1 MQAIIIATGEH
12 EKLLP
17 LTSALPTPMVPIAN
31 QPVMTY
37 PVELLSRLGI
47 KKILISLHHLSG
59 SIESYFSEGRRW
71 GVQFEY
77 ILQKDPLESA
87 GAIRWATSHVE
98 ETLIVFP
105 GDRLI
110 DLDLNALVTKHK
122 QSGAS
127 ATILVSSE
135 NKANTD
141 LTLYQNEDGYLSEQQ
156 TAQGYFSTGF
166 CILEPEAIKLI
177 PQRQNHNIEKDLL
190 PQLLEAGQ
198 KVSLVETTDYWNP
211 LVSFKQYGQAQKQYL
226 DSASTGP
233 EGETASLR
241 YPSMDGVRM
250 GEKVWAGRH
259 NMIHPTVRI
268 FPPVSIGE
276 YCQIGRDVVLG
287 PYAVVGSNVI
297 IDDEASLV
305 ESTVISNTY
314 VGQLVNIENRFISR
328 NMMVDAE
335 TSESLE
341 IVDRFL
347 IGEANPS
354 LVNSDFRRFVDGALA
369 IMLCVLLFPLFIILG
384 LLTLLTTGKLFERPI
399 RMGVLP
405 RTLATGGQREP
416 VPFSLIHFATQRKGK
431 ETSLGRWLKKSGLHR
446 LPELISV
453 ADGTIGMVGVQ
464 PLTATE
470 ATQITE
476 EWQHKRFE
484 YMSGFTGLWY
494 VQNTTMSSLD
504 EIVISD
510 VYYVATRTWRDD
522 MKILG
527 RTPIQW
533 GRRLIAPPPSR

>member
-1 MQAIIIATGEH
+1 MQAIILATGEE

-17 LTSALPTPMVPIAN
+17 LTSTLPTPMVPIAN

-37 PVELLSRLGI
+37 SVELLSRLGI
-47 KKILISLHHLSG
+47 KKILVSLHHLSG

-77 ILQKDPLESA
+77 ILQKDPLGNA
-87 GAIRWATSHVE
+87 GSLRWALSNID

-110 DLDLNALVTKHK
+110 DIDLDAAIKQHK

-127 ATILVSSE
+127 ATILVSRE
-135 NKANTD
+135 NIANSDITLFQNDQGNLSQHQTD
-141 LTLYQNEDGYLSEQQ
+141 NRCYS
-156 TAQGYFSTGF
+156 SGF
-166 CILEPEAIKLI
+166 FILEPEVIKLI
-177 PQRQNHNIEKDLL
+177 PQRQKYHIEADLI
-190 PQLLEAGQ
+190 PLLLSQNQ
-198 KVSLVETTDYWNP
+198 KIHLIETEHYWNP
-211 LVSFKQYGQAQKQYL
+211 LISFNQYDEAQTKYL
-226 DSASTGP
+226 DSAIATHNH
-233 EGETASLR
+233 EQDSLR

-250 GEKVWAGRH
+250 GDKVWAGRH

-268 FPPVSIGE
+268 FPPVTIGD

-287 PYAVVGSNVI
+287 PYAIIGSNVI
-297 IDDEASLV
+297 IDDEASV
-305 ESTVISNTY
+305 VQSTVISNTY
-314 VGQLVNIENRFISR
+314 IGQLVNIENRFISR
-328 NMMVDAE
+328 NMMVDTE

-354 LVNSDFRRFVDGALA
+354 LVNSDFRRFVDGAAA
-369 IMLCVLLFPLFIILG
+369 IILCVLLFPLFAVIG
-384 LLTLLTTGKLFERPI
+384 LLAVLTSGRLFDRVP
-399 RMGVLP
+399 RVGVLP
-405 RTLATGGQREP
+405 RTLAIGGQRDP
-416 VPFSLIHFATQRKGK
+416 VQFELLNFSTQRRGK
-431 ETSLGRWLKKSGLHR
+431 ETRFGRWLKRSNLNR

-453 ADGTIGMVGVQ
+453 ADGTIGMIGVK
-464 PLTATE
+464 PLTSAE
-470 ATQITE
+470 AEQITE

-494 VQNTTMSSLD
+494 TQNSDRSSLD

-522 MKILG
+522 LKIVS
-527 RTPIQW
+527 RTPGQW
-533 GRRLIAPPPSR
+533 WRRLTSSQST